1 MANKTLGLDARL
13 YEYVLN
19 VGLREPEVLAELR
32 QATEKEELSVM
43 RSAPEQGQF
52 MAMLLRL
59 MGAKHVLEVGTYTG
73 YATLWMA
80 LALPDDGEVHTCDI
94 SEQWTF
100 VARRFWETARV
111 ENKVHLHL
119 RPAVETLD
127 ALLEAGRESTFDFAF
142 IDADKANYQHYFDRC
157 LQLIRPGGLIAVD
170 NTLWGGAVVDGD
182 NQDES
187 TQAIRTFNRKLKDD
201 ARIELAMLPIADGLT
216 LARRSGECV

>member
-19 VGLREPEVLAELR
+19 VGLREPEVLTELR

-59 MGAKHVLEVGTYTG
+59 MGARHVLEIGTYTG

-80 LALPDDGEVHTCDI
+80 LALPKDGEVHTCDI

-100 VARRFWETARV
+100 VARRFWEAARI

-119 RPAVETLD
+119 GPAVETLD

-142 IDADKANYQHYFDRC
+142 IDADKVNYQHYFDRC
-157 LQLIRPGGLIAVD
+157 LQLIRSGGLIAVD
-170 NTLWGGAVVDGD
+170 NTLWGGAVVDGE
-182 NQDES
+182 NQEES

-201 ARIELAMLPIADGLT
+201 ARIELAMLPLADGLT
-216 LARRSGECV
+216 LARKRPVQ

>member
-19 VGLREPEVLAELR
+19 VGLREPEGLSELR

-59 MGAKHVLEVGTYTG
+59 MGARQ
-73 YATLWMA
+73 
-80 LALPDDGEVHTCDI
+80 VHTCYI

-100 VARRFWETARV
+100 VARRFWEAARI

-142 IDADKANYQHYFDRC
+142 IDADKVNYQHYFDRC

-170 NTLWGGAVVDGD
+170 NTLWGGAVVDGE
-182 NQDES
+182 NQEES
-187 TQAIRTFNRKLKDD
+187 TQAIRTLNRKLKDD
-201 ARIELAMLPIADGLT
+201 ARIELAMLPLADGLT
-216 LARRSGECV
+216 LARKRPVQ